1 MINWNEYPLN
11 LLSKAQ
17 VEKAVST
24 SSYEILD
31 INARELL
38 SPNRFDVYAKLL
50 YIDHKVKGVDISYAM
65 NVYKKHIDVITGY
78 TFSEYGQPNKDSF
91 EKYVEC
97 FNKLIDTFQKGGY
110 DPSLS
115 LIPVDADYVP
125 IDGSHRVSCA
135 VYFNQ
140 KIRVV
145 KFVDY
150 RRSAFSSQWFK
161 EHHLLETIQNSISL
175 EFCNWHSDIYMA
187 CLWPNGCKMKKQR
200 EEALQLLEQN
210 FPIVSI
216 CRHDLGQNGL
226 RNLLIQVYGFMSWTG
241 NANNHFSGV
250 YHKLNEISTANNSVV
265 DFILFQAS
273 NLDKVLK
280 VKDQIRDI
288 FKIDK
293 GAIHITD
300 NTNETVQIANLIYN
314 QNSIHHLKYAC
325 PDKFLHSYNMCMDF
339 KSLLLNN
346 GYDLSHYIIDSSSV
360 MAMYGIREAG
370 DLDYLTIE
378 TDDKKQL
385 LHSIKQGSMECN
397 DKFLIYHGIPVED
410 MVFNPQNYFVFNE
423 LRFLSLER
431 IKIFKRNKAEEKD
444 LLDIRLIN
452 SFLSI
457 NDKYVY
463 KILLLKNYYRRKKAY
478 LINCMKKM
486 IRTILLKIHIL
497 DLVKRM
503 IGRKTI

>member
-1 MINWNEYPLN
+1 
-11 LLSKAQ
+11 
-17 VEKAVST
+17 
-24 SSYEILD
+24 
-31 INARELL
+31 
-38 SPNRFDVYAKLL
+38 
-50 YIDHKVKGVDISYAM
+50 
-65 NVYKKHIDVITGY
+65 
-78 TFSEYGQPNKDSF
+78 
-91 EKYVEC
+91 
-97 FNKLIDTFQKGGY
+97 
-110 DPSLS
+110 
-115 LIPVDADYVP
+115 
-125 IDGSHRVSCA
+125 
-135 VYFNQ
+135 
-140 KIRVV
+140 
-145 KFVDY
+145 
-150 RRSAFSSQWFK
+150 
-161 EHHLLETIQNSISL
+161 
-175 EFCNWHSDIYMA
+175 
-187 CLWPNGCKMKKQR
+187 
-200 EEALQLLEQN
+200 
-210 FPIVSI
+210 
-216 CRHDLGQNGL
+216 
-226 RNLLIQVYGFMSWTG
+226 
-241 NANNHFSGV
+241 
-250 YHKLNEISTANNSVV
+250 
-265 DFILFQAS
+265 
-273 NLDKVLK
+273 
-280 VKDQIRDI
+280 
-288 FKIDK
+288 
-293 GAIHITD
+293 
-300 NTNETVQIANLIYN
+300 
-314 QNSIHHLKYAC
+314 
-325 PDKFLHSYNMCMDF
+325 MDF

-385 LHSIKQGSMECN
+385 LHSIEPCSMECH